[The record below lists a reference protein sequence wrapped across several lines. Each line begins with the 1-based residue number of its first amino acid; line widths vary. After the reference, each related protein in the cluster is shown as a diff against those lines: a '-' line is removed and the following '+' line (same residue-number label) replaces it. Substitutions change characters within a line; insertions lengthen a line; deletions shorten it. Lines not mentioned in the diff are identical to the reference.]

1 MKKFLMFSFTLA
13 IALFCCESASASML
27 FAKGKRLV
35 VSPDNAKI
43 YIDGNYVG
51 DGSFEVRFGGKDDFY
66 MVRVEAPGYVEK
78 KMRIFKH
85 DKRNVIAIDLRK
97 DDTIE
102 NSVASNLANQYFT
115 INVRKGVDEDLAW
128 KLLSQVMLNYFNE
141 LKTSDK
147 ASGYMNT
154 NWVVE
159 TFAES
164 EQKVRTMVQIKQVTG
179 GDGLSYQIRI
189 SSEIAPID
197 AVGQQGFKPWNRVLK
212 RFEPLVNEMQS
223 RIGDN

>member
-1 MKKFLMFSFTLA
+1 MKKILCFSFIFA
-13 IALFCCESASASML
+13 VALFGCEFASASML

-51 DGSFEVRFGGKDDFY
+51 DGSFEVRFGGKDDFF

-115 INVRKGVDEDLAW
+115 INVRQGVDEDLAW

-154 NWVVE
+154 NWVIDRFNE
-159 TFAES
+159 AEM
-164 EQKVRTMVQIKQVTG
+164 KVRTMVQIKQITG

-189 SSEIAPID
+189 SSEIAPLD
-197 AVGQQGFKPWNRVLK
+197 AVGQQGFQPWNRVLK

>member
-1 MKKFLMFSFTLA
+1 MLSLTLA
-13 IALFCCESASASML
+13 VVLCWSEFASASML
-27 FAKGKRLV
+27 FAKEKRLV
-35 VSPDNAKI
+35 VTPVNAKI
-43 YIDGNYVG
+43 YIDGVYVG
-51 DGSFEVRFGGKDDFY
+51 DGSFEVRFGGKDDFF
-66 MVRVEAPGYVEK
+66 MVRVEAPGYVDK

-154 NWVVE
+154 NWVIE

-164 EQKVRTMVQIKQVTG
+164 EQKVRTMVQIKQITG
-179 GDGLSYQIRI
+179 GDGLAYQIRI
-189 SSEIAPID
+189 LSEIAPMD
-197 AVGQQGFKPWNRVLK
+197 AVGQQGYKPWNRVLK
-212 RFEPLVNEMQS
+212 RYEPLVNEMQS
-223 RIGDN
+223 RIGEN

>member
-1 MKKFLMFSFTLA
+1 MRKILFFLFA
-13 IALFCCESASASML
+13 AVLFCAEFASASML

-51 DGSFEVRFGGKDDFY
+51 DGSFEVRFGGKDDFF

-115 INVRKGVDEDLAW
+115 INVRQGVDEDLAW

-147 ASGYMNT
+147 ASGYMTT
-154 NWVVE
+154 NWVIE
-159 TFAES
+159 RFNEAEM
-164 EQKVRTMVQIKQVTG
+164 KVRTMVQIKQITG

-189 SSEIAPID
+189 SSEIAPLD
-197 AVGQQGFKPWNRVLK
+197 TEGMHGYKPWNRVLK

>member
-1 MKKFLMFSFTLA
+1 MKKILMIVLTLA
-13 IALFCCESASASML
+13 VASFSCEYASATML

-51 DGSFEVRFGGKDDFY
+51 DGSFEVRFGGKDDFF

-115 INVRKGVDEDLAW
+115 INVRPDVDEDLAW

-189 SSEIAPID
+189 SSEIAPLD